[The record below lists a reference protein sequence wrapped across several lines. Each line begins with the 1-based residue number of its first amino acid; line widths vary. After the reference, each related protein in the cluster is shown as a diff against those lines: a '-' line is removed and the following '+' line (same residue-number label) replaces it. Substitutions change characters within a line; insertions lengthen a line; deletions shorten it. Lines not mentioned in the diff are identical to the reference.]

1 MFEQRIELQ
10 EGESLTLA
18 KLMGNASI
26 AAWDQI
32 DVLIKLPSGGE
43 ADLTVEQAEGGPS
56 VSARLSCEVRMPA
69 GLAAKVREAKGN
81 LAVKGIS
88 SLDAEQVRGKLTL
101 SDVGEARL
109 SEVYGGLEA
118 KGLRSVA
125 VAGTIFGSAGLKNV
139 ERADLQNVRG
149 SLVAKSV
156 GQLHGSRIGG
166 NVVAKDVEG
175 SLNIDEVGGN
185 ATLKNIGAEVQL
197 GQVAGNMAGK
207 NLVGG
212 AKVPKIGGNLILG
225 GEIGQGRS
233 YQFSARGNAKLGLPD
248 EASAHLT
255 LTARGKFIISAA
267 LTEEGREGRTLT
279 GTVGDG
285 GAEIVVEAGG
295 NIVLGGKDGVQIE
308 MGAELAGEVVRQF
321 EEGLAAIDFDAL
333 GRTVGA
339 EMEEAMSRLQVKLE
353 SVDWDRVGVRTQQA
367 VDRAMERM
375 QRDMDRMVVKAGR
388 QQERLEHKLERQKR
402 RMERKAQK
410 LQRQEARLAGVEIVV
425 GDDPAEGAN
434 EEYETEPGP
443 DLDEERLSILRML
456 EQGQIAP
463 EEAEMLLD
471 ALQ

>member
-1 MFEQRIELQ
+1 MFEQRIEIQ
-10 EGESLTLA
+10 EGESLTLD
-18 KLMGNASI
+18 KLLGNASI
-26 AAWDQI
+26 AAWDEA
-32 DVLIKLPSGGE
+32 DVLIRLPSGKE
-43 ADLTVEQAEGGPS
+43 TELIVEQAEGGPS
-56 VSARLSCEVRMPA
+56 ISARMTCEVRMPA

-88 SLDAEQVRGKLTL
+88 SLDAEQVRGKLKL
-101 SDVGEARL
+101 YDVGEASL
-109 SEVYGGLEA
+109 SEVYGSLEA
-118 KGLRSVA
+118 NGAKSVS
-125 VAGTIFGSAGLKNV
+125 VAGTVFGHAGLKNV
-139 ERADLQNVRG
+139 ECADLQNVRG
-149 SLVAKSV
+149 SLTAKSM
-156 GQLHGSRIGG
+156 GELQGSRIGG
-166 NVVAKDVEG
+166 NVIAKDVEG
-175 SLNIDEVGGN
+175 SLNIDQVGGN
-185 ATLKNIGAEVQL
+185 ATLKNIGAEVSL
-197 GQVAGNMAGK
+197 GQVAGNLTGK

-212 AKVPKIGGNLILG
+212 AKVPKIGGNLLLG

-233 YQFSARGNAKLGLPD
+233 YQFSPRGNAVLRLPE

-255 LTARGKFIISAA
+255 MTARGKFVISTP
-267 LTEEGREGRTLT
+267 LTGEVREGRTLS
-279 GTVGDG
+279 GSVGDG

-295 NIVLGGKDGVQIE
+295 NVVLGGKNGEGAE
-308 MGAELAGEVVRQF
+308 MGAELAGEVVRQL
-321 EEGLAAIDFDAL
+321 EEGLAAIDFDAI

-375 QRDMDRMVVKAGR
+375 QRDMDRVVVKAER

-410 LQRQEARLAGVEIVV
+410 LHRQEAGVAGVEIVV
-425 GDDPAEGAN
+425 GDDPAGAAY
-434 EEYETEPGP
+434 EEYEAEPGP

>member
-1 MFEQRIELQ
+1 MFEQRIEIQ

-18 KLMGNASI
+18 KLLGNASI
-26 AAWDQI
+26 ATWDEA
-32 DVLIKLPSGGE
+32 DVLVKLPRGE
-43 ADLTVEQAEGGPS
+43 ERDLEVEQAEGGPS
-56 VSARLSCEVRMPA
+56 LSVRQTCEVRVPA
-69 GLAAKVREAKGN
+69 GLAVQVREAKGN

-88 SLDAEQVRGKLTL
+88 SLDAEQVRGKLKL
-101 SDVGEARL
+101 NDVGEASL

-118 KGLRSVA
+118 KGLRSVS
-125 VAGTIFGSAGLKNV
+125 VAGTVFGSAGLKNV

-149 SLVAKSV
+149 SLVAKDVS
-156 GQLHGSRIGG
+156 QLHGSRIGG
-166 NVVAKDVEG
+166 NLGAKDLEG
-175 SLNIDEVGGN
+175 SLNIDQVGGN
-185 ATLKNIGAEVQL
+185 ATLKNIGTEVML
-197 GQVAGNMAGK
+197 GQVAGNLIGK

-233 YQFSARGNAKLGLPD
+233 YQFSPRGNAVLRLP
-248 EASAHLT
+248 EGASAHLT
-255 LTARGKFIISAA
+255 MTARGKFVISTP
-267 LTEEGREGRTLT
+267 LTGEVREGKTLS
-279 GTVGDG
+279 GSVGDG
-285 GAEIVVEAGG
+285 GAEIVVNAGG
-295 NIVLGGKDGVQIE
+295 NVVLGGKDGAQIE
-308 MGAELAGEVVRQF
+308 MGAELAGEVVRQL
-321 EEGLAAIDFDAL
+321 EEGLAAIDFDAI

-375 QRDMDRMVVKAGR
+375 QRDMDRMVVKADR

-410 LQRQEARLAGVEIVV
+410 LHGQEARLAGVEIAVE
-425 GDDPAEGAN
+425 GDPAGAAY
-434 EEYETEPGP
+434 EEYEPEPGP

>member
-1 MFEQRIELQ
+1 M
-10 EGESLTLA
+10 
-18 KLMGNASI
+18 
-26 AAWDQI
+26 
-32 DVLIKLPSGGE
+32 
-43 ADLTVEQAEGGPS
+43 
-56 VSARLSCEVRMPA
+56 
-69 GLAAKVREAKGN
+69 REAKGN

-88 SLDAEQVRGKLTL
+88 SLDAEQVRGKLKL
-101 SDVGEARL
+101 HDVGEASL

-118 KGLRSVA
+118 KGAKSVS
-125 VAGTIFGSAGLKNV
+125 VAGTVFGSAGLKNV

-156 GQLHGSRIGG
+156 GGLQGSRIGG
-166 NVVAKDVEG
+166 NVSAKDVEG
-175 SLNIDEVGGN
+175 SLNIDQVGGN
-185 ATLKNIGAEVQL
+185 ATLKNIGAEVSL
-197 GQVAGNMAGK
+197 GQVAGNLTGK

-212 AKVPKIGGNLILG
+212 AKVPKIGGNLLLG

-233 YQFSARGNAKLGLPD
+233 YQFSPRGNAVLRLPE

-255 LTARGKFIISAA
+255 MTARGKFVISTP
-267 LTEEGREGRTLT
+267 LTGEVREGRTLS
-279 GTVGDG
+279 GSVGDG

-295 NIVLGGKDGVQIE
+295 NVVLGGKDGAGAE
-308 MGAELAGEVVRQF
+308 MGAELAGEVVRQI
-321 EEGLAAIDFDAL
+321 EEGLAAIDFDAI

-375 QRDMDRMVVKAGR
+375 QRDMDRMVVKAER

-402 RMERKAQK
+402 RAERKAQK
-410 LQRQEARLAGVEIVV
+410 LHRQEARLAGVEIVV
-425 GDDPAEGAN
+425 EGDPADAAY
-434 EEYETEPGP
+434 EEYEPEPGP